1 MIHNQLNGEPLSPE
15 RIHAYLTRLG
25 MEAPSDLNLDYLT
38 RVQLAHFMKV
48 PYENLSIMAGDPT
61 SLDREDL
68 YQKIVEQHRG
78 GVCSELN
85 AMYNWL
91 LESLGYE
98 VISYSCR
105 ITAQS
110 DVIQWR
116 SHRAMGV
123 IIDGK
128 TYVTDVG
135 YNFEHARIPL
145 LLEQDLVQFDGK
157 CEYKLERDE
166 FWGWLMWQKRPGCD
180 WRKLLGFTEEPQIDL
195 DFVPNM
201 YYYDLNPN
209 SRFNKYPKVSIY
221 DEDYCYAIREHQYY
235 VESCGVEVSVT
246 PITSKE
252 QEKKLL
258 KEVFHLSMDSK

>member
-1 MIHNQLNGEPLSPE
+1 MIHNKLNGEPLSPE
-15 RIHAYLTRLG
+15 RISAYLNRIG
-25 MEAPSDLNLDYLT
+25 MKPPIDLDLSYLT
-38 RVQLAHFMKV
+38 QLQFAHQTQV
-48 PYENLSIMAGDPT
+48 PYENLNIMAGKPT

-68 YQKIVEQHRG
+68 YQKIIVNHRG

-85 AMYNWL
+85 TMYNWL
-91 LESLGYE
+91 LESLGYD

-110 DVIQWR
+110 DLIQWR

-123 IIDGK
+123 YIDGK
-128 TYVTDVG
+128 TYLTDVG

-145 LLEQDLVQFDGK
+145 LLEKDLVQFDGK
-157 CEYKLERDE
+157 CEYKFVRDD
-166 FWGWLMWQKRPGCD
+166 FWGWLMWQKRPNCD

-201 YYYDLNPN
+201 YYYDSHPS
-209 SRFNKYPKVSIY
+209 SRFNKYTKVSIY
-221 DEDYCYAIREHQYY
+221 DQDYCYAIREHQYF
-235 VESCGVEVSVT
+235 VESCGLEVHVT
-246 PITSKE
+246 PITSQE

-258 KEVFHLSMDSK
+258 SEVFHLTIDS